1 MSQMM
6 QAMLLGPWYSKAGGQ
21 KMGNLLAKPNK
32 QDLTFMKDLLEAGKV
47 TPVIDRCYPLRETA
61 EAVRYLE
68 EGHARGK
75 VVILLLLKECNRGN
89 KEKTMKHPMNGKICL
104 VTGATNGIGKAT
116 ALALAKMGATVVIV
130 SRSPTKCAAVV
141 NEIRRISGNEAVEAL
156 VADLSVMAE
165 VRKVADQFKAKYQKL
180 HVLVNN
186 AGGAFSKRQVTLE
199 GFEKTFALNHLG
211 FFLLTCLLLDTLK
224 ASAPARI
231 INVSSDAHKTAH
243 LDFDDLQ
250 TEKGN
255 FVFNAYGR
263 SKLAVVVFS
272 YELARRLA
280 GTGVTVNV
288 LHPGLVRTG
297 FASNM
302 GAVPAAVI
310 NLFMRFVALTPEQG
324 AQTSV
329 YLAPLRKWKR

>member
-1 MSQMM
+1 MEDNMS
-6 QAMLLGPWYSKAGGQ
+6 
-21 KMGNLLAKPNK
+21 
-32 QDLTFMKDLLEAGKV
+32 
-47 TPVIDRCYPLRETA
+47 
-61 EAVRYLE
+61 
-68 EGHARGK
+68 
-75 VVILLLLKECNRGN
+75 
-89 KEKTMKHPMNGKICL
+89 GKICL

-116 ALALAKMGATVVIV
+116 ALALAQMGATGVIV
-130 SRSPTKCAAVV
+130 GRNRAKCAAVV
-141 NEIRRISGNEAVEAL
+141 SEIKHLSGNDAVEAL
-156 VADLSVMAE
+156 VADLTIMAE
-165 VRKVADQFKAKYQKL
+165 VRRVADQFKAKYQKL

-186 AGGAFSKRQVTLE
+186 AGGAFGKREVTSE
-199 GFEKTFALNHLG
+199 GFEKTFALNHLNY
-211 FFLLTCLLLDTLK
+211 FLLTRLLLDTLK

-231 INVSSDAHKTAH
+231 VNVASDAHKSAH

-255 FVFNAYGR
+255 YRFNAYGR

-302 GAVPAAVI
+302 GAVSSAVI
-310 NLFMRFVALTPEQG
+310 DFFMRFVALTPEQG
-324 AQTSV
+324 AQTSI
-329 YLAPLRKWKR
+329 YLATSPDVENVTGKYWEKSKAVPSGRAAYDEATWTRLWDASDKMVVAGATAG

>member
-1 MSQMM
+1 M
-6 QAMLLGPWYSKAGGQ
+6 
-21 KMGNLLAKPNK
+21 
-32 QDLTFMKDLLEAGKV
+32 
-47 TPVIDRCYPLRETA
+47 IET
-61 EAVRYLE
+61 
-68 EGHARGK
+68 
-75 VVILLLLKECNRGN
+75 LKS
-89 KEKTMKHPMNGKICL
+89 PMNSKICL

-116 ALALAKMGATVVIV
+116 ALALAQMGATVVIV
-130 SRSPTKCAAVV
+130 GRSPAKCAAVLS
-141 NEIRRISGNEAVEAL
+141 EIKQISGNDDVEAL
-156 VADLSVMAE
+156 IADLSVMAE
-165 VRKVADQFKAKYQKL
+165 VRQVAHQFQAKYQKL

-186 AGGAFSKRQVTLE
+186 AGGAYGKRQVTAE

-211 FFLLTCLLLDTLK
+211 YFLLTRLLLDTLK
-224 ASAPARI
+224 DSAPARI
-231 INVSSDAHKTAH
+231 INVSSDAHKSAH

-250 TEKGN
+250 SEKGN

-310 NLFMRFVALTPEQG
+310 NFLMRFVALTAEQG
-324 AQTSV
+324 AQTSI
-329 YLAPLRKWKR
+329 YLATSPDVEKVTGKYWEKSRAVPSGHAAYDETTWKRLWEASDRMVSTVAAAG